1 MLDFRKLNSMIS
13 DIESYNE
20 RIAICIHMG
29 RLTESQATRIAL
41 SEQPK
46 EESPSVRKAKELRA
60 RIASDKLAKRNIE
73 ERY

>member
-1 MLDFRKLNSMIS
+1 MIA
-13 DIESYNE
+13 DKYAFDE
-20 RIAICIHMG
+20 RISICIHMG

-60 RIASDKLAKRNIE
+60 RIASDKLAKRNID